1 MTIADGEPRSNSMD
15 IYVNFTNSPPYF
27 NETMPLD
34 LNLRFNTTYLITLP
48 PFHDNETNPIF
59 INVTTTPPFNISEII
74 QVVYPNKLNITANKW
89 EQLGIYPINIT
100 LTDTNKWT
108 TYTFTM
114 TVYNEPPR
122 F

>member
-1 MTIADGEPRSNSMD
+1 MD
-15 IYVNFTNSPPYF
+15 VYVNFTNSPPYF

-34 LNLRFNTTYLITLP
+34 LNVRFNTTYLITLP
-48 PFHDNETNPIF
+48 PFHDNETNQIF
-59 INVTTTPPFNISEII
+59 INVTATPPFNISEII

-89 EQLGIYPINIT
+89 EQLGIFPINII

-108 TYTFTM
+108 TYTFMM

-122 F
+122 FLSGLKVQD

>member
-1 MTIADGEPRSNSMD
+1 MD

-27 NETMPLD
+27 NETMPLN
-34 LNLRFNTTYLITLP
+34 LNVRFNTTYLITLP

-100 LTDTNKWT
+100 LTDTNMWT
-108 TYTFTM
+108 TYMFTM